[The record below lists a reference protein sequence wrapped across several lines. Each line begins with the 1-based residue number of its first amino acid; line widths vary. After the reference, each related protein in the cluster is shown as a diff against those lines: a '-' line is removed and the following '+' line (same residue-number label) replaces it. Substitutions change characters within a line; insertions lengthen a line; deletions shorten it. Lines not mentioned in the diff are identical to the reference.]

1 MSAELGDD
9 DSDVSWSDPDQQED
23 ENPDDE
29 DNISESSEPAE
40 NEERYIQPEQTHQ
53 CIDRPTEDDVDDSE
67 ALTPRRSSRRTFFTD
82 DSNPE
87 MLEIGPA
94 SSSLVSSFSTSTSPS
109 RSAADAL
116 RSARTALVDAPPDE
130 NLPPVLEKEIF
141 EKQTLPADVNTSRF
155 GKPALYRQTTER
167 SSNSSNARTNFQ
179 SNDSNNNEFDTTE
192 MTSLLS
198 ANRSTSAN
206 LGDSYTSS
214 YGQSQNYV
222 DKSVTIAA
230 TSNAFFQPPS
240 NQELFPGTGISDAN
254 EEKKKDPKPENKSC
268 LQECM
273 TKTSMESIFT
283 GAMGSI
289 LFVLF
294 HIVFCLAQAASIHRP
309 FSGKPVLGVMVRQA
323 AVGPLIAGPLF
334 VYLLDGDFAAVY
346 PSVDC
351 FPAPFFVEMAAIVD
365 KVLVEDGLEDDDL
378 AFLTSFGVLS
388 CISLFSTGLLLL
400 IGTKVKIVNL
410 SAYLPY
416 PVMCGFFASVGVL
429 MWTLAF
435 TVDTGQNVWHVL
447 FRGDA
452 HMILHCMK
460 HHVGS
465 LAAGA
470 VIVTLGKRNRGLVP
484 ILSLLPIPLVYFAMF
499 LTGTTL
505 KEAQSSGWFW
515 RNDDFK
521 VKVSWNN
528 VDAIKWEPPLP
539 FGIIAGIMQGK
550 AHIPAIVA
558 GLPTVLSMALIYFIR
573 CSVHAPALRKNS
585 NNLLKWKEEQANSND
600 SDKHRSSIAVGD
612 DEFFWEDIND
622 TDSNRQSAVTN
633 TSLSMSDIFWSY
645 GKLIC
650 VNGLSGGFACLPT
663 VSVAGTLFKIGV
675 VGAMP
680 QYGSMILLAVF
691 YFTEFGIVSYLPKI
705 TFSSMLFV
713 SSIEMIES
721 WLLNSYKKTAVK
733 SEWIVTPII
742 VIFTFLVG
750 SLQSVALG
758 LALST
763 FIFVGTLNKR
773 GVVKFI
779 ANGLTVHSI
788 TERNAEDAS
797 WLDQHGDQI
806 QLLVLQSYIFFGN
819 ANSCL
824 AYVNSMFEDVP
835 ESVAKPLF
843 FPLPPLP
850 KYLIIDMTM
859 VSGIDTSSIDVFG
872 EIIQLCFRHKCQVYM
887 TGLTLSFKQNLALG
901 GVKPSHDK
909 NAANSMLRFSPEM
922 ESALCK
928 AEDGLLKKMSQL
940 EQKEMRRSRIRANST
955 ADDGFLYALKE
966 IDNQV
971 SWIKN
976 RRAYRNLESN

>member
-9 DSDVSWSDPDQQED
+9 DSDVSWSDPNQQED

-40 NEERYIQPEQTHQ
+40 NEERYRQPEHTHPY
-53 CIDRPTEDDVDDSE
+53 IDRRIQKYIDFSE
-67 ALTPRRSSRRTFFTD
+67 GLTPRRSSRNTFTD

-87 MLEIGPA
+87 MLEIDPT
-94 SSSLVSSFSTSTSPS
+94 SSSLVPIFSTITSPS
-109 RSAADAL
+109 IRAVDAL
-116 RSARTALVDAPPDE
+116 RSARTTLVDAPPDE
-130 NLPPVLEKEIF
+130 NLSPVLEKEIF
-141 EKQTLPADVNTSRF
+141 EKPTLPADVNTSRF
-155 GKPALYRQTTER
+155 GRPAFYRQTTER
-167 SSNSSNARTNFQ
+167 SSNSSNARSNFQ
-179 SNDSNNNEFDTTE
+179 SNGNSNSDFDNTE

-198 ANRSTSAN
+198 ANRSTSRSTSAN
-206 LGDSYTSS
+206 LGDSYSSS
-214 YGQSQNYV
+214 YGQNYV

-230 TSNAFFQPPS
+230 TSNAFFLPPS
-240 NQELFPGTGISDAN
+240 NQELFPVTIDAN
-254 EEKKKDPKPENKSC
+254 EGKKKDPKPENDSC
-268 LQECM
+268 LQDCM
-273 TKTSMESIFT
+273 TKTSMESILT

-334 VYLLDGDFAAVY
+334 VYLLNGDFAAVY

-365 KVLVEDGLEDDDL
+365 KVLVDDGLEDDDL
-378 AFLTSFGVLS
+378 TFLTTFGVLS
-388 CISLFSTGLLLL
+388 FIALFSTGLLLL

-447 FRGDA
+447 FGGDA
-452 HMILHCMK
+452 HMILYCMK

-515 RNDDFK
+515 SQDDFQ

-528 VDAIKWEPPLP
+528 VDTITWEPPLP

-550 AHIPAIVA
+550 VHIPAIVA
-558 GLPTVLSMALIYFIR
+558 GLPTVISMALIYFIR

-585 NNLLKWKEEQANSND
+585 NSLLKWKEEQATSND
-600 SDKHRSSIAVGD
+600 SDKRRSSVAVGD
-612 DEFFWEDIND
+612 DDFFWEDIND
-622 TDSNRQSAVTN
+622 TDSNHQSAVTN
-633 TSLSMSDIFWSY
+633 TSLSMSDIFWTY

-675 VGAMP
+675 VGAIP

-713 SSIEMIES
+713 SSIEMTES
-721 WLLNSYKKTAVK
+721 WLLTSYKKTAVK

-788 TERNAEDAS
+788 TERNAEDAL

-887 TGLTLSFKQNLALG
+887 AGLTLSFKQSLALG

-909 NAANSMLRFSPEM
+909 NAANSTLRFLPEM

-928 AEDGLLKKMSQL
+928 AEDGLLKNMSQL

-976 RRAYRNLESN
+976 RRACQNLELH